1 MQQSVIIATN
11 PNNSVVSKFNNII
24 FTLIYQTTNLMKIKA
39 FSRIRCKV
47 SIIGRITAGLGDEK
61 VNIRSFFDGNQSGV
75 VR

>member
-11 PNNSVVSKFNNII
+11 PNNSVVSK

-47 SIIGRITAGLGDEK
+47 SVIGRITAGLGDEK
-61 VNIRSFFDGNQSGV
+61 VNIRSFFDVNQSGV